1 MSSKT
6 APDSW
11 NGGWVPFA
19 CSWRREGPAAAS
31 VQASGELDI
40 ATSPQLGVLLH
51 EALGHARLVLL
62 DVREVSFMDCSAV
75 HAIVDASAAARQVGR
90 RLLLVGISQQAAT
103 LFEMTGTAS
112 EVEMVRLETTGAST
126 GEDRLEPPGGPYDR
140 GGSEDQPSEVEARI
154 HPLDNPVNARVMTGR
169 VMAIPDVGLWV
180 HAVDGAVHRAW
191 APRTPSPAV
200 AAGTAVEV
208 YFDRRGEINGWWDP
222 RSGLAVNQR
231 HLAAGVSPA
240 CGAAAACQG
249 ACGLVWQVPAPDRFA
264 GHGERCLTCAGPLAL
279 R

>member
-6 APDSW
+6 APDDW
-11 NGGWVPFA
+11 AGGRPPFA
-19 CSWRREGPAAAS
+19 CSWRREGPGAAS

-40 ATSPQLGVLLH
+40 ATSPRLGSVLR

-75 HAIVDASAAARQVGR
+75 HAIVDASAAARRVGR
-90 RLLLVGISQQAAT
+90 RLLLVGVSEQVDA
-103 LFEMTGTAS
+103 LFERTGKAS
-112 EVEMVRLETTGAST
+112 EVEIVRLVTTRAPT
-126 GEDRLEPPGGPYDR
+126 GEDRLEL
-140 GGSEDQPSEVEARI
+140 PSVPRI
-154 HPLDNPVNARVMTGR
+154 RPLDNPVNASLMTGR

-180 HAVDGAVHRAW
+180 HAADGAVRQAW

-208 YFDRRGEINGWWDP
+208 YFDRRGEINGWWDR

-231 HLAAGVSPA
+231 HLAAGASPA
-240 CGAAAACQG
+240 TGAAAACQG
-249 ACGLVWQVPAPDRFA
+249 ACGLVWQVPAADRFA